1 MRVIRSVIVFAGL
14 TLASLTMAAQQAV
27 QPGTLQN
34 VPGFDQEAVDRGRE
48 LLVAQCG
55 FCHGSN
61 ARGGQSGPDLTRSA
75 LVQDDES
82 GTAAGRVPASRPARP
97 GDAEVRP
104 ALTRRCPISPVF
116 CTRRSTWLPTAACT
130 RSSTS

>member
-75 LVQDDES
+75 IVQGRRR
-82 GTAAGRVPASRPARP
+82 GTAVGCVPASRPARP
-97 GDAEVRP
+97 GDAEVRSD
-104 ALTRRCPISPVF
+104 LTRRCPISPVF
-116 CTRRSTWLPTAACT
+116 CTRQSTWPPTDACIK
-130 RSSTS
+130 SSIS